1 MISQIDLFEDLMLES
16 RLARSQWKALS
27 FSEER
32 LDRPVEPP
40 FRHRHLIEAM

>member
-32 LDRPVEPP
+32 LDRPVE
-40 FRHRHLIEAM
+40 RLNRRSDTDI